1 MNDLDKIQKDFL
13 FYNSDDGSVKV
24 QVLVDSESETIWAT
38 QKAMADLFG
47 VTKQNISY
55 HLIKIFNSGELD
67 PNTVVKEILITAQS
81 GARGLSEDKI
91 KYYNLDAIISVGYRV
106 NSILATNFRIWATK
120 VLKEFMVKG
129 FVLDD
134 ERLKKGGNIFGK
146 EYFDELLERVQ
157 EIRASERLFYQ
168 KLTDIFAESV
178 DYDRNSQICHDF
190 YASVQNKLE
199 YAVIGKT
206 AAEII
211 TSRADAKHPTMGLLT
226 WRGIKKVA
234 RFSSVIRRLLRIT

>member
-1 MNDLDKIQKDFL
+1 MNNLDKIQKDFL

-38 QKAMADLFG
+38 QKAMAEMFG
-47 VTKQNISY
+47 VGVPAICK
-55 HLIKIFNSGELD
+55 HLSHIFEEGELEK
-67 PNTVVKEILITAQS
+67 NMVVSKMEITS
-81 GARGLSEDKI
+81 RHGAIEGKTQANNVDF
-91 KYYNLDAIISVGYRV
+91 YNLDAIIAVGYRV
-106 NSILATNFRIWATK
+106 SSIKATRFRIWATK

-211 TSRADAKHPTMGLLT
+211 TSRADAKHPTMGLLQGHYVKRT
-226 WRGIKKVA
+226 GRKNRVKGI
-234 RFSSVIRRLLRIT
+234 